1 MLGIGSIFGFW
12 ILEHAVSFDLFQSCY
27 YSRLSSAQTR
37 FMVLS
42 YISVFFV
49 TLTLQEG
56 AHVPVQWEW
65 QRGESIHDP
74 TQPALP

>member
-1 MLGIGSIFGFW
+1 MQCLLIFFNLVIIHGCLRLKLDLWCFL
-12 ILEHAVSFDLFQSCY
+12 ILVCSL
-27 YSRLSSAQTR
+27 
-37 FMVLS
+37 
-42 YISVFFV
+42 V